1 MLVFLI
7 LKPGLSARVYPDS
20 VRAGDTVSLECRKS
34 CQLPSVVW
42 FKDGRL
48 VAQPHFQ
55 AQAKHSG
62 NYLCVVEGHESV
74 LSDPVA
80 LDVQCKCVYYDVVG
94 EETGQ

>member
-1 MLVFLI
+1 M
-7 LKPGLSARVYPDS
+7 
-20 VRAGDTVSLECRKS
+20 TLECRKS

-62 NYLCVVEGHESV
+62 NYLCAVEGHESV

-94 EETGQ
+94 EETKSNRLY